1 MAKILVVDNEERMC
15 KVIKAGL
22 ELENH
27 TIDMAFSG
35 QVALKILNGS
45 KNYDLIITDLKMQGI
60 DGLQVLKAVK
70 ESQPAAEV
78 ILMTAF
84 ASQQT
89 AIEAMRLGAYDY
101 LIKPFELDE
110 LSIRIQRIMQQKKLA
125 AENLQLKEEV
135 SSLHMPNII
144 GKSEKMREVY
154 KLINKVADSDVTVL
168 LRGESGTG
176 KELIAEAIHYKS
188 YRSQNKFITVN
199 CAAVPENLLESELFG
214 YEKGAFTGAMQRK
227 IGIFELAHNGTIF
240 LDEIG
245 DVPLGIQAKLLRL
258 LQNKEII
265 RVGGSEKIV
274 VDARVIA
281 ATNRNLEEMIEQG
294 TFRSDLFYRINIF
307 PLYLPALR
315 EHKED
320 IPEFIQH
327 FLSKFGT
334 KGITHQA
341 KKVLMEYDW
350 PGNVRELINILER
363 AAIVADTTIDI
374 EHLPSEIQL
383 PGLRRNLDEIPD
395 AGIKLDELEKRLIIT
410 AMKKA
415 GGNKTRAAEY
425 LGITRRRLYSMM
437 ERFGI
442 KGS

>member
-395 AGIKLDELEKRLIIT
+395 VGIKLDELEKRLIIT